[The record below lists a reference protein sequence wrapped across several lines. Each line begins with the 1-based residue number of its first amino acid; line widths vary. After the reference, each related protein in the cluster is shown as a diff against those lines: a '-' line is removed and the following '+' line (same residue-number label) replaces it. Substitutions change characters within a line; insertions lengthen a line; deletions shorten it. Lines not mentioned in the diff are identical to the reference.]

1 MKDKQ
6 QIDPSVSR
14 LLCDGDHI
22 AFMQVYDTYHQLL
35 FNFIVR
41 YISNRNQAEDILH
54 DVFMKLWETR
64 QRINPELPLLP
75 YLYKITRNSVY
86 KALQEQ
92 YKLAVLRNG
101 LEKKYEKEAAASPAE
116 AFQHRE
122 YDELFQHAV
131 ALLPAQR
138 QKVFQLCRLQ
148 GNNYQEVAQQLGISR
163 NTVKEHMSLA
173 IKSIND
179 YVSSRTIIIVYALA
193 CNLCQYMY

>member
-1 MKDKQ
+1 M
-6 QIDPSVSR
+6 
-14 LLCDGDHI
+14 
-22 AFMQVYDTYHQLL
+22 AFMQVYDAYHKLL
-35 FNFIVR
+35 FNFIIK

-54 DVFMKLWETR
+54 DVFMKVWETR
-64 QRINPELPLLP
+64 QRINPGLPILP

-92 YKLAVLRNG
+92 YKLAALRNG
-101 LEKKYEKEAAASPAE
+101 LEKKYEAAAAASPAE
-116 AFQHRE
+116 TFQHRE

-138 QKVFQLCRLQ
+138 QRVFQLCRQQ

-179 YVSSRTIIIVYALA
+179 YINSRTILIVYALI
-193 CNLCQYMY
+193 CSI